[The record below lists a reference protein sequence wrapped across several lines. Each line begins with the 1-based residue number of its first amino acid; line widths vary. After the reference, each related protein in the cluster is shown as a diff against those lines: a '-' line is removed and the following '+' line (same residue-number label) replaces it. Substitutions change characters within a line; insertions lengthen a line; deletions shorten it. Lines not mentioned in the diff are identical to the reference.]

1 MTTTAK
7 RASGVFLHVTSLPS
21 AFGIGDLGP
30 ESYKFADRLVSLKQQ
45 FWSVL
50 PLNPTSPTEGNSPY
64 KTDSAFAA
72 NPLLISPEKLSEE
85 GLITKPQM
93 ENARLKATNKV
104 DFVAA
109 EKTKTALLN
118 HAFQAFCKS
127 KNKALT
133 GAADFEQFQLEMSG
147 WLNDYALYKAL
158 ASKSGEPWY
167 LWPGPLRN
175 REPQALVRHAESLKE
190 QVEQEK
196 FVQYTFFSQ
205 WQALKE
211 YCNKRGVKIFGD
223 LAFYVSLES
232 ADVWAHPDLF
242 KLNKQLMPQFIAG
255 VPPDYFS
262 KTGQLWGTPI
272 YKWRRL
278 AETQFEWW
286 ISRLEH
292 NLKFCDVLRFDH
304 FRGFVAY
311 WQVPAHAKTAKTGR
325 WIRAPTKTF
334 FNKVKEHFPTLP
346 FIAEDLGYITKPVHK
361 VISWLG
367 LPGMRVLLF
376 AFGGSAAN
384 PHRPENHVSNA
395 VVYTGTHDTN
405 TVRGWFTQEADA
417 KAKRKVFAEVGRE
430 VSETQVSFEFV
441 KMALSSKARL
451 SIVPLQDVLGLGSEA
466 RMNFPA
472 RQSGNWLWR
481 VTAEQLA
488 SEKLNEFGQAAKQAN
503 RG

>member
-1 MTTTAK
+1 M
-7 RASGVFLHVTSLPS
+7 
-21 AFGIGDLGP
+21 
-30 ESYKFADRLVSLKQQ
+30 
-45 FWSVL
+45 
-50 PLNPTSPTEGNSPY
+50 
-64 KTDSAFAA
+64 
-72 NPLLISPEKLSEE
+72 
-85 GLITKPQM
+85 
-93 ENARLKATNKV
+93 
-104 DFVAA
+104 
-109 EKTKTALLN
+109 
-118 HAFQAFCKS
+118 
-127 KNKALT
+127 
-133 GAADFEQFQLEMSG
+133 
-147 WLNDYALYKAL
+147 
-158 ASKSGEPWY
+158 
-167 LWPGPLRN
+167 
-175 REPQALVRHAESLKE
+175 
-190 QVEQEK
+190 
-196 FVQYTFFSQ
+196 
-205 WQALKE
+205 
-211 YCNKRGVKIFGD
+211 
-223 LAFYVSLES
+223 
-232 ADVWAHPDLF
+232 
-242 KLNKQLMPQFIAG
+242 
-255 VPPDYFS
+255 
-262 KTGQLWGTPI
+262 
-272 YKWRRL
+272 
-278 AETQFEWW
+278 
-286 ISRLEH
+286 
-292 NLKFCDVLRFDH
+292 
-304 FRGFVAY
+304 
-311 WQVPAHAKTAKTGR
+311 
-325 WIRAPTKTF
+325 
-334 FNKVKEHFPTLP
+334 P